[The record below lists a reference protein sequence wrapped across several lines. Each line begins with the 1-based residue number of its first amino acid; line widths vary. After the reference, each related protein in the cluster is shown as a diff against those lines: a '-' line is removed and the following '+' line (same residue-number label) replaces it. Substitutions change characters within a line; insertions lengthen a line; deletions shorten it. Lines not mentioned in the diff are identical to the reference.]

1 MGPHRLPDGA
11 RSAPPGLETDPSRSG
26 HDARGEGP
34 RLAGMGVALH
44 PAPAHT
50 RVTLQRVVRRR
61 TVSDALRAAGFVLLV
76 LVGVLLATAA
86 DQTMAGVE
94 RDVVALFSVIPAS
107 LRVLVVTA
115 TTTATLLLA
124 LIALIAVVVTRRWRT
139 LIAGAA
145 VVAVTGVAFGALLS
159 VLPIRVPVVPDTAV
173 PIDEGVPTSA
183 GLAMLT
189 GLAVLAAAELPR
201 RWRGAVWSLVGVVA
215 VLRVLSAQGLA
226 LDVVLAVGVGGA
238 LGSLLL
244 LVIGHPVRMASV
256 DGIRVAL
263 ERAGLDVHSVQVL
276 PHAGSG
282 PWAYRVDA
290 DGRVLLVTVYGPED
304 QQLDSLYRA
313 YRRVRLRDVGDDA
326 PYASARRAVAVQA
339 LVSDFV
345 AQRGVRTPAVRAIAP
360 VGQDEIALAVDHV
373 SGRALD
379 QVPDSDL
386 TDEVL
391 HDCWAE
397 LAALR
402 HARVAHR
409 GLNLRNLRLSDEG
422 AVWVLGFGFAQ
433 PGAEDA
439 VLSGDV
445 AELLAAT
452 YARVGAE
459 RAVAAARD
467 VIGDSALSKAMV
479 RLVPVALTPETRS
492 AVQATHQGVEPLVTE
507 VCRVTGVERSKPA
520 AVERISPRYLLIGLL
535 LAAAVYI
542 LLPQLADVPR
552 MVETVRGADW
562 RWLPAVLATSVL
574 TYVGSGLGLAGATP
588 GRVPPAQAA
597 AVALASSF
605 VATVTPPGV
614 GHVAL
619 NLRYL
624 QKRGLPAAVA
634 VSASTAKEATVV
646 LAHVVLLVVFSVWVG
661 RTGVLAD
668 ELEQLPPVGVLLAV
682 AGGVLAGVGLALLVP
697 RVRAWLRTSVAPAV
711 RASVSAMGQVL
722 RIPGKVA
729 MLVGGVT
736 LLPLGYAACLYAS
749 TQAFGGGAAFGA
761 VAVVYLTAGTLA
773 SAAPTPGGLGAV
785 EAVLLAALAGI
796 GIPAP
801 QALASV
807 FLFRLA
813 TFWLPIVPGFVALRV
828 LASRDLL

>member
-1 MGPHRLPDGA
+1 MGAVID
-11 RSAPPGLETDPSRSG
+11 
-26 HDARGEGP
+26 
-34 RLAGMGVALH
+34 
-44 PAPAHT
+44 PAPAQT

-61 TVSDALRAAGFVLLV
+61 TVSDALRTAGFVLLV
-76 LVGVLLATAA
+76 LTGVLLATAA
-86 DQTMAGVE
+86 DQTMAGLE
-94 RDVVALFSVIPAS
+94 RDVVALFSVVPTSI
-107 LRVLVVTA
+107 RVLLVTV
-115 TTTATLLLA
+115 TTTATLVLA
-124 LIALIAVVVTRRWRT
+124 LVALVAVVLTRRWRT
-139 LIAGAA
+139 LMAGLV
-145 VVAVTGVAFGALLS
+145 VVAVTEVAFGALRS
-159 VLPIRVPVVPDTAV
+159 VLPARVPLGSDSAV
-173 PIDEGVPTSA
+173 PVEEGVPTGA
-183 GLAMLT
+183 GLAMLA

-201 RWRGAVWSLVGVVA
+201 RWRGAIWGLVGLVA
-215 VLRVLSAQGLA
+215 LLRVLSAQGLA
-226 LDVVLAVGVGGA
+226 LDVVVAVGIGGA
-238 LGSLLL
+238 VGCLLL
-244 LVIGHPVRMASV
+244 VVIGHPVRMASV
-256 DGIRVAL
+256 EGVRVAL
-263 ERAGLDVHSVQVL
+263 EHVGLVVDSVQAL
-276 PHAGSG
+276 PHSG
-282 PWAYRVDA
+282 GGAWVYRADA
-290 DGRVLLVTVYGPED
+290 DGRVLLVKVFGPED

-345 AQRGVRTPAVRAIAP
+345 AQREVRTPAVRAIAP
-360 VGQDEIALAVDHV
+360 IGQDEIALVVDEI
-373 SGRALD
+373 SGRSLD
-379 QVPDSDL
+379 DAAESDL

-391 HDCWAE
+391 HDCWGQV
-397 LAALR
+397 AALR
-402 HARVAHR
+402 HAQVAHR
-409 GLNLRNLRLSDEG
+409 ALNLGNLWLSDDG

-433 PGAEDA
+433 PGAEDG
-439 VLSGDV
+439 VLAGDV

-452 YARVGAE
+452 YARVGAQ

-467 VIGDSALSKAMV
+467 VVGDVALSDAVV
-479 RLVPVALTPETRS
+479 RLVPVALTPDTRS
-492 AVQATHQGVEPLVTE
+492 TVKATHQGIEPLVAE

-520 AVERISPRYLLIGLL
+520 AVERIRPRYLLMGLL

-562 RWLPAVLATSVL
+562 RWLPAVVATSAL
-574 TYVGSGLGLAGATP
+574 TYVGAGLGLAGATP
-588 GRVPPAQAA
+588 GRVPPGQAG

-605 VATVTPPGV
+605 VATVAPPGV

-624 QKRGLPAAVA
+624 QKRGLAAAVA

-646 LAHVVLLVVFSVWVG
+646 LAHVVLLVVFAVWVG
-661 RTGVLAD
+661 RTGALAD
-668 ELEQLPPVGVLLAV
+668 ELQQLPPVGVLLAI

-697 RVRAWLRTSVAPAV
+697 RVRTWLRLSVTPAV
-711 RASVSAMGQVL
+711 RASVTAMGEVL
-722 RIPGKVA
+722 RTPGKVA

-749 TQAFGGGAAFGA
+749 TLAFGGGAAFGA

-785 EAVLLAALAGI
+785 EAVLLAALTGI

-813 TFWLPIVPGFVALRV
+813 TFWLPIVPGLVSFRV

>member
-1 MGPHRLPDGA
+1 
-11 RSAPPGLETDPSRSG
+11 
-26 HDARGEGP
+26 
-34 RLAGMGVALH
+34 MGVDIH
-44 PAPAHT
+44 PAPPQA

-76 LVGVLLATAA
+76 LVGVLASTAA
-86 DQTMAGVE
+86 DQTLAGVE

-107 LRVLVVTA
+107 LRVLLVTA
-115 TTTATLLLA
+115 TTTATLVLA
-124 LIALIAVVVTRRWRT
+124 LIALVAVVVTRRWRT
-139 LIAGAA
+139 LVAGGV
-145 VVAVTGVAFGALLS
+145 VVAVTGVAFGALLGI
-159 VLPIRVPVVPDTAV
+159 LPIRAPVVPDSAV
-173 PIDEGVPTSA
+173 PIEEGVPTSA

-201 RWRGAVWSLVGVVA
+201 RWRGAVWALVAVVS
-215 VLRVLSAQGLA
+215 VLRVVSAQGLA

-238 LGSLLL
+238 MGSLLL
-244 LVIGHPVRMASV
+244 LVIGHPTRVASV
-256 DGIRVAL
+256 EGVKVAL
-263 ERAGLDVHSVQVL
+263 EHVGLDVHSVQVL
-276 PHAGSG
+276 PHEGSG
-282 PWAYRVDA
+282 PWTYRVDA
-290 DGRVLLVTVYGPED
+290 DGRVLLVTVFGPED

-339 LVSDFV
+339 LVSEFV
-345 AQRGVRTPAVRAIAP
+345 AERGVRTPAVRAIAP
-360 VGQDEIALAVDHV
+360 IGQDDIALAVDDIR
-373 SGRALD
+373 GCALD
-379 QVPDSDL
+379 EVAESDL

-391 HDCWAE
+391 HDCWAQ
-397 LAALR
+397 LAALH

-409 GLNLRNLRLSDEG
+409 ALNLGHLWLSDDG
-422 AVWVLGFGFAQ
+422 SVWVLGFGFAQ
-433 PGAEDA
+433 PGAEDG

-452 YARVGAE
+452 YVRVGAE

-467 VIGDSALSKAMV
+467 VIGDAALSTAMV
-479 RLVPVALTPETRS
+479 RLVPVALTPETRA
-492 AVQATHQGVEPLVTE
+492 AVNATAQGVEPLVAE
-507 VCRVTGVERSKPA
+507 VCRATGVERAKPA
-520 AVERISPRYLLIGLL
+520 AVERIRPRYLLMGLL

-562 RWLPAVLATSVL
+562 RWLPAVLVTSAL
-574 TYVGSGLGLAGATP
+574 TYVGAGLGLAGATP
-588 GRVPPAQAA
+588 GRVPPGQAG

-646 LAHVVLLVVFSVWVG
+646 LAHVVLLVVFAVWVG

-668 ELEQLPPVGVLLAV
+668 ELQRLPPAGVLLAV
-682 AGGVLAGVGLALLVP
+682 AGGTLAGVGLALLVP
-697 RVRAWLRTSVAPAV
+697 RVRTWLRTSVAPAV
-711 RASVSAMGQVL
+711 RASVSAMGEVL
-722 RIPGKVA
+722 RTPGKVA

-736 LLPLGYAACLYAS
+736 LLPLGYAACLYSS
-749 TQAFGGGAAFGA
+749 TQAFGAGAAFGA

-796 GIPAP
+796 GIAAP

-813 TFWLPIVPGFVALRV
+813 TFWLPILPGLVSLRV
-828 LASRDLL
+828 LTGRDLL

>member
-1 MGPHRLPDGA
+1 
-11 RSAPPGLETDPSRSG
+11 
-26 HDARGEGP
+26 
-34 RLAGMGVALH
+34 MGVVID
-44 PAPAHT
+44 PAPEQA

-61 TVSDALRAAGFVLLV
+61 TVSDALRTAGFVLLV
-76 LVGVLLATAA
+76 LIGVLLATAA
-86 DQTMAGVE
+86 DQTMAGFE
-94 RDVVALFSVIPAS
+94 RDVVALFSVVPTSI
-107 LRVLVVTA
+107 RVLLVTL
-115 TTTATLLLA
+115 TTTVTLVLA
-124 LIALIAVVVTRRWRT
+124 LVALVAVVLTRRWPT
-139 LIAGAA
+139 LVAGLV
-145 VVAVTGVAFGALLS
+145 VVAVTEIAFGALRS
-159 VLPIRVPVVPDTAV
+159 VLPIRVPVASDNAV
-173 PIDEGVPTSA
+173 PVEGGVPTSA
-183 GLAMLT
+183 GLAMLA

-201 RWRGAVWSLVGVVA
+201 RWRGAIWGLVGLVA
-215 VLRVLSAQGLA
+215 LLRVLSAQGLA
-226 LDVVLAVGVGGA
+226 IDVLVAVGIGGA
-238 LGSLLL
+238 MGSLLL
-244 LVIGHPVRMASV
+244 VAIGHPVRLAGV
-256 DGIRVAL
+256 EDVRVAL
-263 ERAGLDVHSVQVL
+263 EHVGLAVQSVHAL
-276 PHAGSG
+276 PHTGSG
-282 PWAYRVDA
+282 AWMYRADA
-290 DGRVLLVTVYGPED
+290 DGRVLLVKVFGPED

-360 VGQDEIALAVDHV
+360 IGRDEIALAVEHV

-379 QVPDSDL
+379 EVAESDL
-386 TDEVL
+386 DGEVL
-391 HDCWAE
+391 RDCWRQ

-402 HARVAHR
+402 RARVAHR
-409 GLNLRNLRLSDEG
+409 ALNLGNLRLGDDG

-433 PGAEDA
+433 PGAEDG
-439 VLSGDV
+439 VLAGDV

-459 RAVAAARD
+459 RAVAAARE
-467 VIGDSALSKAMV
+467 VIGDSALSNAVV
-479 RLVPVALTPETRS
+479 RLVPVALTAETRS
-492 AVQATHQGVEPLVTE
+492 AVRATRQGMEPLVAE
-507 VCRVTGVERSKPA
+507 VCRVTGVERPKPA
-520 AVERISPRYLLIGLL
+520 AVERIRPRYLLVGLL

-562 RWLPAVLATSVL
+562 RWLAAVLAASAL
-574 TYVGSGLGLAGATP
+574 TYVGAGLGLAGATP
-588 GRVPPAQAA
+588 GRVPAGQAG

-646 LAHVVLLVVFSVWVG
+646 LAHLVLLVVVAVWVG

-668 ELEQLPPVGVLLAV
+668 ELQRIPPLGVLLAI
-682 AGGVLAGVGLALLVP
+682 AGAVLAGVGLALVVP
-697 RVRAWLRTSVAPAV
+697 RLRRWLRLSVAPAV
-711 RASVSAMGQVL
+711 RASVTAMGEVL
-722 RIPGKVA
+722 RTPGKVA

-749 TQAFGGGAAFGA
+749 TLAFGGGAAFGA

-785 EAVLLAALAGI
+785 EAVLLAALTGI

-813 TFWLPIVPGFVALRV
+813 TFWLPILPGLVAFRV